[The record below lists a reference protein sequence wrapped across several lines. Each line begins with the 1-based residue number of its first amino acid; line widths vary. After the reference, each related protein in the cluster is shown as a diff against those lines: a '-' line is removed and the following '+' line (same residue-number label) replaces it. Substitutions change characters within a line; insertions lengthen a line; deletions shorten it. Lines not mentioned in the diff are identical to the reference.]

1 MPCPQDAR
9 AGYPRRFRR
18 LLSPVAQAFQPAAPR
33 FVRTSNTLHQTVQTV
48 RPFDAMVRPCDPW
61 LFLPLR
67 ASVSIERAANCATTM
82 ASADFCRPI
91 VTPRDVAS
99 PWAGRQISQ
108 GKTRDF
114 PPTYP
119 PHIRRL
125 DPDDIGLQVYAPP
138 RPSRRRL
145 VCGSCSSGQEFAFR
159 FLQIPRRH
167 GHPCGSARSSCHQGL
182 HRDFHPTSHIPVRFR
197 SPVQSVRS

>member
-1 MPCPQDAR
+1 MPPPTLGCRSGISAF
-9 AGYPRRFRR
+9 GLR
-18 LLSPVAQAFQPAAPR
+18 LLSDIECSASSGSNSSALRRRVSRVATQRCTPG
-33 FVRTSNTLHQTVQTV
+33 
-48 RPFDAMVRPCDPW
+48 
-61 LFLPLR
+61 
-67 ASVSIERAANCATTM
+67 TM

-91 VTPRDVAS
+91 SSPCDGPS

-125 DPDDIGLQVYAPP
+125 DPDDMGLQVYAPP

-145 VCGSCSSGQEFAFR
+145 VCDSCSSGREFAFR
-159 FLQIPRRH
+159 FLQIPGRP

-182 HRDFHPTSHIPVRFR
+182 HRDFHPASQIPA
-197 SPVQSVRS
+197 SLSLTGYSVRS